1 MQATLSLSRRPTPPS
16 TSNMNRQ
23 DFIDAV
29 HQVKEYI
36 QAGDIFQL
44 VLSHRFKRRTFAD
57 PFEVYRSVA
66 SRTKTQDMY
75 LYIHHLRF
83 HTSSRLSQLY
93 ALVCARLRC
102 TVCRSPAV
110 PGGLHLIGECNCSIL
125 LEDLVS
131 CARHAGQSWALLQGS
146 AGGES
151 LSIHDLPAGARQH
164 SGGLLT
170 RDSVPRQRGPHRH
183 QQVSSLL
190 CSPRHA

>member
-23 DFIDAV
+23 DYIDAV

-75 LYIHHLRF
+75 LYIHHIRF
-83 HTSSRLSQLY
+83 HTSS
-93 ALVCARLRC
+93 
-102 TVCRSPAV
+102 RSPAV